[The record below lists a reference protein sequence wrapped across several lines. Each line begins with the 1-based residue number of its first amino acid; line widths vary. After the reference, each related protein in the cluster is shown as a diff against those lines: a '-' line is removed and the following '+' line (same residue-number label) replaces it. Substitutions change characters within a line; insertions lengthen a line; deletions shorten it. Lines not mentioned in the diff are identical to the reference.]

1 MTHYGWIWLAIA
13 VVAILATILT
23 KKIQYATFIPGA
35 ILAMVM
41 DIIDCNSSLEF
52 NIISQL
58 IAFVAAISI
67 VFVAITV
74 ILTIVMRKKKSGS
87 VIDSVVGAKCT
98 VVEVI
103 DEYAGSGQVRVNGQE
118 WAARLVN
125 EDDVAQIGETL
136 KIVAIE
142 GPKLICKK

>member
-1 MTHYGWIWLAIA
+1 MVLD
-13 VVAILATILT
+13 LFD
-23 KKIQYATFIPGA
+23 KKLFHQFA
-35 ILAMVM
+35 
-41 DIIDCNSSLEF
+41 
-52 NIISQL
+52 
-58 IAFVAAISI
+58 AFVAAVSL

-74 ILTIVMRKKKSGS
+74 VLTIIMKKKNTGS
-87 VIDSVVGAKCT
+87 VISSVVGAKCT

-125 EDDVAQIGETL
+125 EDDIAEIGETL
-136 KIVAIE
+136 KVVAIE

>member
-1 MTHYGWIWLAIA
+1 MEFGWIWLAIA
-13 VVAILATILT
+13 AVATLATIVT

-41 DIIDCNSSLEF
+41 DIINCNTSAKL
-52 NIISQL
+52 NIVAQL
-58 IAFVAAISI
+58 IAFVSAISI
-67 VFVAITV
+67 VFIAITV
-74 ILTIVMRKKKSGS
+74 ILTIVMRKKKTSS
-87 VIDSVVGAKCT
+87 VIDSVVGVKCT

-125 EDDVAQIGETL
+125 EDDIAEIGETL

>member
-1 MTHYGWIWLAIA
+1 MTYGWIWLAIA
-13 VVAILATILT
+13 AVAVFVTIIT
-23 KKIQYATFIPGA
+23 KKIQYATFAPGA
-35 ILAMVM
+35 IIAMVL
-41 DIIDCNSSLEF
+41 DIADKKPF
-52 NIISQL
+52 YQFV
-58 IAFVAAISI
+58 AFIAAISF
-67 VFVAITV
+67 VFIAITV
-74 ILTIVMRKKKSGS
+74 ILTIIMRNKKSGS
-87 VIDSVVGAKCT
+87 VIDSVVGARCT

-125 EDDVAQIGETL
+125 EDDIAEIGETL